1 MVRHGQPV
9 WTRTWYVSLV
19 ALVIVSLAACAGG
32 VGTAPQPKAG
42 EPAAASSPAAP
53 APAAASKP
61 AADAPSQ
68 APIPVRLSLVSP
80 SSAYAPMWVA
90 YEEGYFREQGLD
102 VSLTAVQP
110 VPGAQ
115 ALIAGDFELQATGPQ
130 VIDSRLAG
138 ADLVYIADLL
148 PVFVFDVYSQPEIRT
163 IADLKGG
170 TLGATQAGATT
181 DYAAR
186 AFAQHFGLE
195 IGSDLEISYNNAMP
209 ALVATL
215 HNRLISAALL
225 SAPSTVQAR
234 SLGLHR
240 LASLAEIK
248 LPFMHSAMVARQAWV
263 AANEDTARRYLAA
276 YVRGIAAAKANPE
289 LATRVI
295 GKYTQVDDP
304 EQLRES
310 YEFVRN
316 VWPVRP
322 TVSRASVQ
330 AVIDAVPDARG
341 RSLTAESM
349 IYDGLVP

>member
-1 MVRHGQPV
+1 MPWDGRPAWGGA
-9 WTRTWYVSLV
+9 WWV
-19 ALVIVSLAACAGG
+19 ALISSVLPLLAACSGG
-32 VGTAPQPKAG
+32 AAPAASPKAG
-42 EPAAASSPAAP
+42 GPPAASSAAPAAP
-53 APAAASKP
+53 AAVSKP
-61 AADAPSQ
+61 AVGAPSQ
-68 APIPVRLSLVSP
+68 TPIPLRLSLVSP

-90 YEEGYFREQGLD
+90 HEEGYFQEQGLD

-110 VPGAQ
+110 VPGVQ
-115 ALIAGDFELQATGPQ
+115 ALIAGDFDLQATGPQ
-130 VIDSRLAG
+130 VIDARLAG

-163 IADLKGG
+163 VADLKGG

-186 AFAQHFGLE
+186 AFARHVGLE
-195 IGSDLEISYNNAMP
+195 LGSDFDLTYNNAMP
-209 ALVATL
+209 ALVAAL
-215 HNRLISAALL
+215 QNRQLSAALL

-240 LASLAEIK
+240 LASLAELK
-248 LPFMHSAMVARQAWV
+248 LPFMHTAMVARQAWV
-263 AANEDTARRYLAA
+263 AEHEDSARRYLAA
-276 YVRGIAAAKANPE
+276 YVRGIATAKANPE
-289 LATRVI
+289 LAMRVV

-310 YEFVRN
+310 YEFVRD